1 MSLKGYKSKFPI
13 FKSNKKLVYLDTANS
28 AQKPATVIN
37 ALDDFY
43 RNKYSNIGRG
53 VYSLAGIASDAYEK
67 TRQTIKQFVNG
78 TSGEIIFTKNAT
90 ESLNLVASCFGKFL
104 KEGDEILLTEL
115 EHHSNYVPWH
125 FLKKKKI
132 NIKFIPINK
141 DGELELDKINSLIT
155 NKTKIISLIHIS
167 NVTGITTPI
176 KKIIEIAKSKKIPV
190 CIDGTQAVA
199 HTNVNLKD
207 LDCDFYAFSSHKMYG
222 PAGVGLLYVKS
233 QWLDKFDPFLGG
245 GGMIE
250 NVDTKNITY
259 TTGVNKFE
267 AGSMPSAE
275 VVALKEAVH
284 FIDHLKIKNIVNHEH
299 ALTKYALDKIRKFND
314 IEFVGSPSEDSSLFS
329 FNIKGIHPHDVS
341 TIFDQDHIAVRAGH
355 HCCQVLHKKMN
366 LISSL
371 RVSFGI
377 YNSKQDVDA
386 LCESINKCK
395 KIFKLN

>member
-1 MSLKGYKSKFPI
+1 MSLKDVRAKFPI

-28 AQKPATVIN
+28 AQKPASVID

-53 VYSLAGIASDAYEK
+53 VYSLAGIATDAYEK
-67 TRQTIKQFVNG
+67 TRQTIKEFLNG
-78 TSGEIIFTKNAT
+78 AAGDIIFTKNAT
-90 ESLNLVASCFGKFL
+90 ESLSLVASCFGKFL

-125 FLKKKKI
+125 FLRKKKV
-132 NIKFIPINK
+132 NIKFIPVNK
-141 DGELELDKINSLIT
+141 EGELELEEINSLIT
-155 NKTKIISLIHIS
+155 SKTKMISLIHIS
-167 NVTGITTPI
+167 NVTGITSPI
-176 KKIIEIAKSKKIPV
+176 KKIIDIAKSKKIPV
-190 CIDGTQAVA
+190 CIDGTQAVG
-199 HTNVNLKD
+199 HTTVNLKD

-222 PAGVGLLYVKS
+222 PAGVGLLYMKS
-233 QWLDKFDPFLGG
+233 HWFDKFDPFLGG

-275 VVALKEAVH
+275 VVALKEAVY
-284 FIDHLKIKNIVNHEH
+284 FINHLKIKNILNHEQ
-299 ALTKYALDKIRKFND
+299 ALTQYALDKIKKFND
-314 IEFVGSPSEDSSLFS
+314 IEFVGNPSEEASLFS
-329 FNIKGIHPHDVS
+329 FNIKGIHAHDVS
-341 TIFDQDHIAVRAGH
+341 TVFDQDQVAVRAGH

-366 LISSL
+366 LISSI

-377 YNSKQDVDA
+377 YNTKQDVDA
-386 LCESINKCK
+386 LCDSIKKCK
-395 KIFKLN
+395 KLFKLN

>member
-1 MSLKGYKSKFPI
+1 MSLKDVRSKFPI

-28 AQKPATVIN
+28 AQKPAAVID

-53 VYSLAGIASDAYEK
+53 VYSLAGIATDAYEK
-67 TRQTIKQFVNG
+67 TRQTIKEFVNG
-78 TSGEIIFTKNAT
+78 TAGEIIFTKNAT
-90 ESLNLVASCFGKFL
+90 ESLNLVASCFAKFL

-125 FLKKKKI
+125 FLRKKKV

-167 NVTGITTPI
+167 NVTGITSPL
-176 KKIIEIAKSKKIPV
+176 KKIIEIAKTKKIPV

-199 HTNVNLKD
+199 HMTVNLND

-222 PAGVGLLYVKS
+222 PAGVGLLYMKN

-259 TTGVNKFE
+259 ATGVNKFE

-275 VVALKEAVH
+275 VIALKEAVH
-284 FIDHLKIKNIVNHEH
+284 FIDHLKIKNIVSHEH
-299 ALTKYALDKIRKFND
+299 SLTEYALDKIKKFND
-314 IEFVGSPSEDSSLFS
+314 IEFVGNPSEEASLFS

-341 TIFDQDHIAVRAGH
+341 TVFDQDHIAVRAGH

-366 LISSL
+366 LISSI

-377 YNSKQDVDA
+377 YNTKQDVDA
-386 LCESINKCK
+386 LCDSIKKCK
-395 KIFKLN
+395 KLFKLN

>member
-1 MSLKGYKSKFPI
+1 MSFKDVRSKFPI

-28 AQKPATVIN
+28 AQKPAAVID

-53 VYSLAGIASDAYEK
+53 VYSLAGIATDAYEK
-67 TRQTIKQFVNG
+67 TRQTIKEFVNG
-78 TSGEIIFTKNAT
+78 TAGEIIFTKNAT
-90 ESLNLVASCFGKFL
+90 ESFNLVASCFAKFL

-125 FLKKKKI
+125 FLRKKKV

-141 DGELELDKINSLIT
+141 DGELELDKVNSLIT

-167 NVTGITTPI
+167 NVTGITSPL

-199 HTNVNLKD
+199 HTNVNLND

-222 PAGVGLLYVKS
+222 PAGVGLLYMKN

-259 TTGVNKFE
+259 ATGVNKFE

-275 VVALKEAVH
+275 VIALKEAVH
-284 FIDHLKIKNIVNHEH
+284 FIDDLKIKNIVSHEH
-299 ALTKYALDKIRKFND
+299 SLTEYALDKIKKFND
-314 IEFVGSPSEDSSLFS
+314 IEFVGNPSEEASLFS

-341 TIFDQDHIAVRAGH
+341 TVFDQDHIAVRAGH

-366 LISSL
+366 LISSI

-377 YNSKQDVDA
+377 YNTKQDVDA
-386 LCESINKCK
+386 LCDSIKKCK
-395 KIFKLN
+395 KLFKLN

>member
-1 MSLKGYKSKFPI
+1 MSLKDVRSKFPI

-28 AQKPATVIN
+28 AQKPAAVID

-53 VYSLAGIASDAYEK
+53 VYSLAGIATDAYEK
-67 TRQTIKQFVNG
+67 TRQTIKEFVNG
-78 TSGEIIFTKNAT
+78 TAGEIIFTKNAT
-90 ESLNLVASCFGKFL
+90 ESLNLVASCFAKFL

-125 FLKKKKI
+125 FLRKKKV

-167 NVTGITTPI
+167 NVTGITSPL

-199 HTNVNLKD
+199 HTNVNLND

-222 PAGVGLLYVKS
+222 PAGVGLLYMKN

-259 TTGVNKFE
+259 ATGVNKFE

-275 VVALKEAVH
+275 VIALKEAVH
-284 FIDHLKIKNIVNHEH
+284 FIDDLKIKNIVSHEH
-299 ALTKYALDKIRKFND
+299 SLTEYALDKIKKFND
-314 IEFVGSPSEDSSLFS
+314 IEFVGNPSEEASLFS

-341 TIFDQDHIAVRAGH
+341 TVFDQDHIAVRAGH

-366 LISSL
+366 LISSI

-377 YNSKQDVDA
+377 YNTKQDVDA
-386 LCESINKCK
+386 LCDSIKKCK
-395 KIFKLN
+395 KLFKLN

>member
-1 MSLKGYKSKFPI
+1 MSLKDVRSKFPI

-28 AQKPATVIN
+28 AQKPAAVID

-53 VYSLAGIASDAYEK
+53 VYSLAGIATDAYEK
-67 TRQTIKQFVNG
+67 TRQTIKEFVN
-78 TSGEIIFTKNAT
+78 SSVGEIIFTKNAT
-90 ESLNLVASCFGKFL
+90 ESLNLVASCFSKFL

-125 FLKKKKI
+125 FLRKKKV

-167 NVTGITTPI
+167 NVTGITSPL
-176 KKIIEIAKSKKIPV
+176 KKIIEIAKTKKIPV

-199 HTNVNLKD
+199 HTTVNLKD

-222 PAGVGLLYVKS
+222 PAGVGLLYMKN

-259 TTGVNKFE
+259 ATGVNKFE

-284 FIDHLKIKNIVNHEH
+284 FIDHLKIKNIVSHEH
-299 ALTKYALDKIRKFND
+299 SLTEYALDKIKKFND
-314 IEFVGSPSEDSSLFS
+314 IEFVGNPSEEASLFS

-341 TIFDQDHIAVRAGH
+341 TVFDQDHIAVRAGH

-366 LISSL
+366 LISSI

-377 YNSKQDVDA
+377 YNTKQDVDA
-386 LCESINKCK
+386 LCDSIKKCK
-395 KIFKLN
+395 KLFKLN

>member
-1 MSLKGYKSKFPI
+1 MSLKDVRSKFPI

-28 AQKPATVIN
+28 AQKPAAVID

-53 VYSLAGIASDAYEK
+53 VYSLAGIATDAYEK
-67 TRQTIKQFVNG
+67 TRQTIKEFVNG
-78 TSGEIIFTKNAT
+78 TAGEIIFTKNAT
-90 ESLNLVASCFGKFL
+90 ESLNLVASCFAKFL

-125 FLKKKKI
+125 FLRKKKV

-167 NVTGITTPI
+167 NVTGITSPL
-176 KKIIEIAKSKKIPV
+176 KKIIEIAKTKKIPV

-199 HTNVNLKD
+199 HTTVNLKD
-207 LDCDFYAFSSHKMYG
+207 LDSDFYAFSSHKMYG
-222 PAGVGLLYVKS
+222 PAGVGLLYMKN

-259 TTGVNKFE
+259 ATGVNKFE

-284 FIDHLKIKNIVNHEH
+284 FIDHLKIKNIVSHEH
-299 ALTKYALDKIRKFND
+299 SLTEYALDKIKKFND
-314 IEFVGSPSEDSSLFS
+314 IEFVGNPSEEASLFS

-341 TIFDQDHIAVRAGH
+341 TVFDQDHIAVRAGH

-366 LISSL
+366 LISSI

-377 YNSKQDVDA
+377 YNTKQDVDA
-386 LCESINKCK
+386 LCDSIKKCK
-395 KIFKLN
+395 KLFKLN

>member
-1 MSLKGYKSKFPI
+1 MSFKDVRSKFPI

-28 AQKPATVIN
+28 AQKPAAVID

-53 VYSLAGIASDAYEK
+53 VYSLAGIATDAYEK
-67 TRQTIKQFVNG
+67 TRQTIKEFVNG
-78 TSGEIIFTKNAT
+78 TAGEIIFTKNAT
-90 ESLNLVASCFGKFL
+90 ESLNLVASCFAKFL

-125 FLKKKKI
+125 FLRKKKV

-141 DGELELDKINSLIT
+141 DGELELDKVNSLIT

-167 NVTGITTPI
+167 NVTGITSPL

-199 HTNVNLKD
+199 HTNVNLND

-222 PAGVGLLYVKS
+222 PAGVGLLYMKN

-259 TTGVNKFE
+259 ATGVNKFE

-275 VVALKEAVH
+275 VIALKEAVH
-284 FIDHLKIKNIVNHEH
+284 FIDDLKIKNIVSHEH
-299 ALTKYALDKIRKFND
+299 SLTEYALDKIKKFND
-314 IEFVGSPSEDSSLFS
+314 IEFVGNPSEEASLFS

-341 TIFDQDHIAVRAGH
+341 TVFDQDHIAVRAGH

-366 LISSL
+366 LISSI

-377 YNSKQDVDA
+377 YNTKQDVDA
-386 LCESINKCK
+386 LCDSIKKCK
-395 KIFKLN
+395 KLFKLN

>member
-1 MSLKGYKSKFPI
+1 MSLKDVRSKFPI

-28 AQKPATVIN
+28 AQKPLAVID

-53 VYSLAGIASDAYEK
+53 VYSLAGIATDAYEK
-67 TRQTIKQFVNG
+67 TRQTIKEFVNG
-78 TSGEIIFTKNAT
+78 TAGEIIFTKNAT
-90 ESLNLVASCFGKFL
+90 ESLNLVASCFAKFL

-125 FLKKKKI
+125 FLRKKKV

-141 DGELELDKINSLIT
+141 DGELELDKVNSLIT

-167 NVTGITTPI
+167 NVTGITSPL
-176 KKIIEIAKSKKIPV
+176 KKIIEIAKTKKIPV
-190 CIDGTQAVA
+190 CIDGTQAVV
-199 HTNVNLKD
+199 HTNVNLND

-222 PAGVGLLYVKS
+222 PAGVGLLYMKN

-259 TTGVNKFE
+259 ATGVNKFE

-275 VVALKEAVH
+275 VIALKEAVH
-284 FIDHLKIKNIVNHEH
+284 FIDDLKIKNIVSHEH
-299 ALTKYALDKIRKFND
+299 SLTEYALDKIKKFND
-314 IEFVGSPSEDSSLFS
+314 IEFVGNPSEEASLFS

-341 TIFDQDHIAVRAGH
+341 TVFDQDHIAVRAGH

-366 LISSL
+366 LISSI

-377 YNSKQDVDA
+377 YNTKQDVDA
-386 LCESINKCK
+386 LCDSIKKCK
-395 KIFKLN
+395 KLFKLN

>member
-1 MSLKGYKSKFPI
+1 MSLKDVRSKFPI

-28 AQKPATVIN
+28 AQKPAAVID

-53 VYSLAGIASDAYEK
+53 VYSLAGIATDAYEK
-67 TRQTIKQFVNG
+67 TRQTIKEFVNG
-78 TSGEIIFTKNAT
+78 TTGEIIFTKNAT
-90 ESLNLVASCFGKFL
+90 ESLNLVASCFAKFL

-125 FLKKKKI
+125 FLRKKKV

-141 DGELELDKINSLIT
+141 DGELELDKVNSLIT

-167 NVTGITTPI
+167 NVTGITSPL

-199 HTNVNLKD
+199 HTNVNLND

-222 PAGVGLLYVKS
+222 PAGVGLLYMKN

-259 TTGVNKFE
+259 ATGVNKFE

-275 VVALKEAVH
+275 VIALKEAVH
-284 FIDHLKIKNIVNHEH
+284 FIDDLKIKNIVSHEH
-299 ALTKYALDKIRKFND
+299 SLTEYALDKIKKFND
-314 IEFVGSPSEDSSLFS
+314 IEFVGNPSEEASLFS

-341 TIFDQDHIAVRAGH
+341 TVFDQDHIAVRAGH

-366 LISSL
+366 LISSI

-377 YNSKQDVDA
+377 YNTKQDVDA
-386 LCESINKCK
+386 LCDSIKKCK
-395 KIFKLN
+395 KLFKLN

>member
-1 MSLKGYKSKFPI
+1 MSLKDVRSKFPI

-28 AQKPATVIN
+28 AQKPEVVID

-53 VYSLAGIASDAYEK
+53 VYSLAGIATDAYEK
-67 TRQTIKQFVNG
+67 TRQTIKEFVNG
-78 TSGEIIFTKNAT
+78 TAGEIIFTKNAT
-90 ESLNLVASCFGKFL
+90 ESLNLVASCFAKFL

-125 FLKKKKI
+125 FLRKKKV

-141 DGELELDKINSLIT
+141 GGELELDKINSLIT

-167 NVTGITTPI
+167 NVTGITSPL

-190 CIDGTQAVA
+190 CIDGTQAVGHA
-199 HTNVNLKD
+199 TVNLKD

-222 PAGVGLLYVKS
+222 PAGVGLLYIKN

-259 TTGVNKFE
+259 ATGVNKFE

-275 VVALKEAVH
+275 VIALKEAVH
-284 FIDHLKIKNIVNHEH
+284 FIDHLKIKNIVSHEH
-299 ALTKYALDKIRKFND
+299 SLTEYALDKIKKFND
-314 IEFVGSPSEDSSLFS
+314 IEFVGNPSEEASLFS

-341 TIFDQDHIAVRAGH
+341 TVFDQDHIAVRAGH

-366 LISSL
+366 LISSI

-377 YNSKQDVDA
+377 YNTKQDVDA
-386 LCESINKCK
+386 LCDSIKKCK
-395 KIFKLN
+395 KLFKLN

>member
-1 MSLKGYKSKFPI
+1 MSLKDVRSKFPI

-28 AQKPATVIN
+28 AQKPAAVID

-53 VYSLAGIASDAYEK
+53 VYSLAGIATDAYEK
-67 TRQTIKQFVNG
+67 TRQTIKEFVNG
-78 TSGEIIFTKNAT
+78 TAGEIIFTKNAT
-90 ESLNLVASCFGKFL
+90 ESLNLVASCFAKFL

-125 FLKKKKI
+125 FLRKKKV

-167 NVTGITTPI
+167 NVTGITSPL
-176 KKIIEIAKSKKIPV
+176 KKIIEIAKTKKIPV

-207 LDCDFYAFSSHKMYG
+207 LDSDFYAFSSHKMYG
-222 PAGVGLLYVKS
+222 PAGVGLLYMKN

-259 TTGVNKFE
+259 ATGVNKFE

-284 FIDHLKIKNIVNHEH
+284 FIDHLKIKNIVSHEH
-299 ALTKYALDKIRKFND
+299 SLTEYALDKIKKFND
-314 IEFVGSPSEDSSLFS
+314 IEFVGNPSEEASLFS

-341 TIFDQDHIAVRAGH
+341 TVFDQDHIAVRAGH

-366 LISSL
+366 LISSI

-377 YNSKQDVDA
+377 YNTKQDVDA
-386 LCESINKCK
+386 LCDSIKKCK
-395 KIFKLN
+395 KLFKLN

>member
-1 MSLKGYKSKFPI
+1 MSLKDVRSKFPI

-28 AQKPATVIN
+28 AQKPAAVID

-53 VYSLAGIASDAYEK
+53 VYSLAGIATDAYEK
-67 TRQTIKQFVNG
+67 TRQTIKEFVNG
-78 TSGEIIFTKNAT
+78 SAGEIIFTKNAT
-90 ESLNLVASCFGKFL
+90 ESLNLVASCFAKFL

-125 FLKKKKI
+125 FLRKKKV

-167 NVTGITTPI
+167 NVTGITSPL

-190 CIDGTQAVA
+190 CIDGTQAVGHA
-199 HTNVNLKD
+199 TVNLKD

-222 PAGVGLLYVKS
+222 PAGVGLLYIKN

-259 TTGVNKFE
+259 ATGVNKFE

-275 VVALKEAVH
+275 VIALKEAVH
-284 FIDHLKIKNIVNHEH
+284 FINHLKIKNIVSHEH
-299 ALTKYALDKIRKFND
+299 SLTEYALDKIKKFND
-314 IEFVGSPSEDSSLFS
+314 IEFVGNPSEEASLFS

-341 TIFDQDHIAVRAGH
+341 TVFDQDHIAVRAGH

-366 LISSL
+366 LISSI

-377 YNSKQDVDA
+377 YNTKQDVDT
-386 LCESINKCK
+386 LCDSIKKCK
-395 KIFKLN
+395 KLFKLN

>member
-1 MSLKGYKSKFPI
+1 MSLKDVRSKFPI

-28 AQKPATVIN
+28 AQKPAAVID

-53 VYSLAGIASDAYEK
+53 VYSLAGIATDAYEK
-67 TRQTIKQFVNG
+67 TRQTIKEFVNG
-78 TSGEIIFTKNAT
+78 TAGEIIFTKNAT
-90 ESLNLVASCFGKFL
+90 ESLNLVASCFAKFL

-125 FLKKKKI
+125 FLRKKKV

-167 NVTGITTPI
+167 NVTGITSPL
-176 KKIIEIAKSKKIPV
+176 KKIIEIAKTKKIPV

-199 HTNVNLKD
+199 HMTVNLKD

-222 PAGVGLLYVKS
+222 PAGVGLLYMKN

-259 TTGVNKFE
+259 ATGVNKFE

-275 VVALKEAVH
+275 VIALKEAVH
-284 FIDHLKIKNIVNHEH
+284 FIDHLKIKNIVSHEH
-299 ALTKYALDKIRKFND
+299 SLTEYALDKIKKFND
-314 IEFVGSPSEDSSLFS
+314 IEFVGNPSEEASLFS

-341 TIFDQDHIAVRAGH
+341 TVFDQDHIAVRAGH

-366 LISSL
+366 LISSI

-377 YNSKQDVDA
+377 YNTKQDVDA
-386 LCESINKCK
+386 LCDSIKKCK
-395 KIFKLN
+395 KLFKLN

>member
-1 MSLKGYKSKFPI
+1 MSLKDLRSKFPI
-13 FKSNKKLVYLDTANS
+13 LKSNKKLVYLDTANS
-28 AQKPATVIN
+28 AQKPEVVIE

-43 RNKYSNIGRG
+43 RNKYANIGRG
-53 VYSLAGIASDAYEK
+53 VYSLAGIATDAYEK
-67 TRQTIKQFVNG
+67 TRQTIKEFVNG
-78 TSGEIIFTKNAT
+78 IAGEIIFTKNAT
-90 ESLNLVASCFGKFL
+90 ESLNLVASCFAKFL

-125 FLKKKKI
+125 FLRKKKV

-167 NVTGITTPI
+167 NVTGITSPL

-190 CIDGTQAVA
+190 CIDGTQAVGHA
-199 HTNVNLKD
+199 TVNLKD

-222 PAGVGLLYVKS
+222 PAGVGLLYIKN

-259 TTGVNKFE
+259 ATGVNKFE

-275 VVALKEAVH
+275 VIALKEAVH
-284 FIDHLKIKNIVNHEH
+284 FINHLKIKNIVSHEH
-299 ALTKYALDKIRKFND
+299 SLTEYALDKIKKFND
-314 IEFVGSPSEDSSLFS
+314 IEFVGNPSEEASLFS

-341 TIFDQDHIAVRAGH
+341 TVFDQDHIAVRAGH

-366 LISSL
+366 LISSI

-377 YNSKQDVDA
+377 YNTKQDVDA
-386 LCESINKCK
+386 LCDSIKKCK
-395 KIFKLN
+395 KLFKLN

>member
-1 MSLKGYKSKFPI
+1 MSLKDVRSKFPI

-28 AQKPATVIN
+28 AQKPASVID

-53 VYSLAGIASDAYEK
+53 VYSLAGIATDAYEK
-67 TRQTIKQFVNG
+67 TRQTIKEFVN
-78 TSGEIIFTKNAT
+78 SSVGEIIFTKNAT
-90 ESLNLVASCFGKFL
+90 ESLNLVASCFAKFL

-125 FLKKKKI
+125 FLRKKKV

-141 DGELELDKINSLIT
+141 DGELELDKINYLIT

-167 NVTGITTPI
+167 NVTGITSPL
-176 KKIIEIAKSKKIPV
+176 KKIIEIAKTKKIPV

-199 HTNVNLKD
+199 HMTVNLKD

-222 PAGVGLLYVKS
+222 PAGVGLLYMKN

-259 TTGVNKFE
+259 ATGVNKFE

-284 FIDHLKIKNIVNHEH
+284 FIDHLKIKNIVSHEH
-299 ALTKYALDKIRKFND
+299 SLTEYALDKIKKFND
-314 IEFVGSPSEDSSLFS
+314 IEFVGNPSEEASLFS

-341 TIFDQDHIAVRAGH
+341 TVFDQDHIAVRAGH

-366 LISSL
+366 LISSI

-377 YNSKQDVDA
+377 YNTKQDVDA
-386 LCESINKCK
+386 LCDSIKKCK
-395 KIFKLN
+395 KLFKLN

>member
-1 MSLKGYKSKFPI
+1 MSLKGDKSKFPI

-78 TSGEIIFTKNAT
+78 TAGEIIFTKNAT

-125 FLKKKKI
+125 FLRKKKV

-141 DGELELDKINSLIT
+141 DGELELDKVNSLIT

-167 NVTGITTPI
+167 NVTGITSPL
-176 KKIIEIAKSKKIPV
+176 KKIIEIAKTKKIPV

-199 HTNVNLKD
+199 HTTVNLKD

-222 PAGVGLLYVKS
+222 PAGVGLLYMKN

-259 TTGVNKFE
+259 ATGVNKFE

-284 FIDHLKIKNIVNHEH
+284 FIDHLKIKNIVSHEH
-299 ALTKYALDKIRKFND
+299 SLTEYALDKIKKFND
-314 IEFVGSPSEDSSLFS
+314 IEFVGNPSEEASLFS

-341 TIFDQDHIAVRAGH
+341 TVFDQDHIAVRAGH

-366 LISSL
+366 LISSI

-377 YNSKQDVDA
+377 YNTKQDVDA
-386 LCESINKCK
+386 LCDSIKKCK
-395 KIFKLN
+395 KLFKLN

>member
-1 MSLKGYKSKFPI
+1 MSLKDVRSKFPI

-28 AQKPATVIN
+28 AQKPAAVID

-53 VYSLAGIASDAYEK
+53 VYSLAGIATDAYEK
-67 TRQTIKQFVNG
+67 TRQTIKEFVNG
-78 TSGEIIFTKNAT
+78 TLGEIIFTKNAT
-90 ESLNLVASCFGKFL
+90 ESLNLVASCFAKFL

-125 FLKKKKI
+125 FLRKKKV

-167 NVTGITTPI
+167 NVTGITSPL
-176 KKIIEIAKSKKIPV
+176 KKIIEIAKTKKIPV

-199 HTNVNLKD
+199 HANVNLND

-222 PAGVGLLYVKS
+222 PAGVGLLYMKN

-259 TTGVNKFE
+259 ATGVNKFE

-275 VVALKEAVH
+275 VIALKEAVH
-284 FIDHLKIKNIVNHEH
+284 FIDHLKIINIVSHEH
-299 ALTKYALDKIRKFND
+299 SLTEYALDKIKKFND
-314 IEFVGSPSEDSSLFS
+314 IEFVGNPSEEASLFS

-341 TIFDQDHIAVRAGH
+341 TVFDQDHIAVRAGH

-366 LISSL
+366 LISSI

-377 YNSKQDVDA
+377 YNTKQDVDA
-386 LCESINKCK
+386 LCDSIKKCK
-395 KIFKLN
+395 KLFKLN

>member
-1 MSLKGYKSKFPI
+1 MSLKDVRSKFPI

-28 AQKPATVIN
+28 AQKPEPVID

-53 VYSLAGIASDAYEK
+53 VYSLAGIATDAYEK
-67 TRQTIKQFVNG
+67 TRQTIKEFVNG
-78 TSGEIIFTKNAT
+78 MAGEIIFTKNAT
-90 ESLNLVASCFGKFL
+90 ESLNLVARCFAKFL

-125 FLKKKKI
+125 FLRKKKV

-141 DGELELDKINSLIT
+141 DGELELDKIDSLIT

-167 NVTGITTPI
+167 NVTGITSPL
-176 KKIIEIAKSKKIPV
+176 KKIIEIAKTKKIPV

-199 HTNVNLKD
+199 HTTVNLKD

-222 PAGVGLLYVKS
+222 PAGVGLLYMKN

-259 TTGVNKFE
+259 ATGVNKFE

-284 FIDHLKIKNIVNHEH
+284 FIDHLKIKNIVSHEH
-299 ALTKYALDKIRKFND
+299 SLTEYALDKIKKFND
-314 IEFVGSPSEDSSLFS
+314 IEFVGNPSEEASLFS

-341 TIFDQDHIAVRAGH
+341 TVFDQDHIAVRAGH

-366 LISSL
+366 LISSI

-377 YNSKQDVDA
+377 YNTKQDVDA
-386 LCESINKCK
+386 LCDSIKKCK
-395 KIFKLN
+395 KLFKLN

>member
-1 MSLKGYKSKFPI
+1 MSLKDVRSKFPI

-28 AQKPATVIN
+28 AQKPAAVID

-53 VYSLAGIASDAYEK
+53 VYSLAGIATDAYEK
-67 TRQTIKQFVNG
+67 TRQTIKEFVNG
-78 TSGEIIFTKNAT
+78 TAGEIIFTKNAT
-90 ESLNLVASCFGKFL
+90 ESLNLVASCFAKFL

-125 FLKKKKI
+125 FLRKKKV

-167 NVTGITTPI
+167 NVTGITSPL
-176 KKIIEIAKSKKIPV
+176 KKIIEIAKTKKIPV

-199 HTNVNLKD
+199 HMTVNLKD

-222 PAGVGLLYVKS
+222 PAGVGLLYMKN

-259 TTGVNKFE
+259 ATGVNKFE

-284 FIDHLKIKNIVNHEH
+284 FIDHLKIKNIVSHEH
-299 ALTKYALDKIRKFND
+299 SLTEYALDKIKKFND
-314 IEFVGSPSEDSSLFS
+314 IEFVGNPSEEASLFS

-341 TIFDQDHIAVRAGH
+341 TVFDQDHVAVRAGH

-366 LISSL
+366 LISSI

-377 YNSKQDVDA
+377 YNTKQDVDA
-386 LCESINKCK
+386 LCDSIKKCK
-395 KIFKLN
+395 KLFKLN

>member
-78 TSGEIIFTKNAT
+78 TAGEIIFTKNAT

-125 FLKKKKI
+125 FLRKKKI

-176 KKIIEIAKSKKIPV
+176 KKIIEIAKSKKISV

-222 PAGVGLLYVKS
+222 PAGVGLLYAKS

>member
-1 MSLKGYKSKFPI
+1 MSLKDVRSKFPI

-28 AQKPATVIN
+28 AQKPAAVID

-53 VYSLAGIASDAYEK
+53 VYSLAGIATDAYEK
-67 TRQTIKQFVNG
+67 TRQTIKEFVN
-78 TSGEIIFTKNAT
+78 SSVGEIIFTKNAT
-90 ESLNLVASCFGKFL
+90 ESLNLVASCFAKFL

-125 FLKKKKI
+125 FLRKKKV

-167 NVTGITTPI
+167 NVTGITSPL
-176 KKIIEIAKSKKIPV
+176 KKIIEIAKTKKIPV

-199 HTNVNLKD
+199 HTTVNLKD

-222 PAGVGLLYVKS
+222 PAGVGLLYMKN

-259 TTGVNKFE
+259 ATGVNKFE

-284 FIDHLKIKNIVNHEH
+284 FIDHLKIKNIVSHEH
-299 ALTKYALDKIRKFND
+299 SLTEYALDKIKKFND
-314 IEFVGSPSEDSSLFS
+314 IEFVGNPSEEASLFS

-341 TIFDQDHIAVRAGH
+341 TVFDQDHIAVRAGH

-366 LISSL
+366 LISSI

-386 LCESINKCK
+386 LCDSIKKCK
-395 KIFKLN
+395 KLFKLN

>member
-1 MSLKGYKSKFPI
+1 MSLKDVRSKFPI

-28 AQKPATVIN
+28 AQKPAAVVD

-43 RNKYSNIGRG
+43 RKKYSNIGRG
-53 VYSLAGIASDAYEK
+53 VYSLAGIATDAYEK
-67 TRQTIKQFVNG
+67 TRQTIKEFVNG
-78 TSGEIIFTKNAT
+78 TTGEIIFTKNAT
-90 ESLNLVASCFGKFL
+90 ESLNLVASCFAKFL

-125 FLKKKKI
+125 FLRKKKV

-141 DGELELDKINSLIT
+141 DGELELDKVNSLIT

-167 NVTGITTPI
+167 NVTGITSPL

-199 HTNVNLKD
+199 HTNVNLND

-222 PAGVGLLYVKS
+222 PAGVGLLYMKN

-259 TTGVNKFE
+259 ATGVNKFE

-275 VVALKEAVH
+275 VIALKEAVH
-284 FIDHLKIKNIVNHEH
+284 FIDDLKIKNIVSHEH
-299 ALTKYALDKIRKFND
+299 SLTEYALDKIKKFND
-314 IEFVGSPSEDSSLFS
+314 IEFVGNPSEEASLFS

-341 TIFDQDHIAVRAGH
+341 TVFDQDHIAVRAGH

-366 LISSL
+366 LISSI

-377 YNSKQDVDA
+377 YNTKQDVDA
-386 LCESINKCK
+386 LCDSIKKCK
-395 KIFKLN
+395 KLFKLN

>member
-1 MSLKGYKSKFPI
+1 MSLKDVRSKFPI

-28 AQKPATVIN
+28 AQKPAAVID

-53 VYSLAGIASDAYEK
+53 VYSLAGIATDAYEK
-67 TRQTIKQFVNG
+67 TRQTIKEFVN
-78 TSGEIIFTKNAT
+78 SSVGEIIFTKNAT
-90 ESLNLVASCFGKFL
+90 ESLNLVASCFAKFL

-125 FLKKKKI
+125 FLRKKKV

-167 NVTGITTPI
+167 NVTGITSPL
-176 KKIIEIAKSKKIPV
+176 KKIIEIAKTKKIPV

-199 HTNVNLKD
+199 HMTVNLKD

-222 PAGVGLLYVKS
+222 PAGVGLLYMKN

-259 TTGVNKFE
+259 ATGVNKFE

-284 FIDHLKIKNIVNHEH
+284 FIDHLKIKNIVSHEH
-299 ALTKYALDKIRKFND
+299 SLTEYALDKIKKFND
-314 IEFVGSPSEDSSLFS
+314 IEFVGNPSEEASLFS

-341 TIFDQDHIAVRAGH
+341 TVFDQDHIAVRAGH

-366 LISSL
+366 LISSI

-377 YNSKQDVDA
+377 YNTKQDVDA
-386 LCESINKCK
+386 LCDSIKKCK
-395 KIFKLN
+395 KLFKLN

>member
-1 MSLKGYKSKFPI
+1 MSLKDVRSKFPI

-28 AQKPATVIN
+28 AQKPAAVID

-53 VYSLAGIASDAYEK
+53 VYSLAGIATDAYEK
-67 TRQTIKQFVNG
+67 TRQTIKEFVNG
-78 TSGEIIFTKNAT
+78 TLGEIIFTKNAT
-90 ESLNLVASCFGKFL
+90 ESLNLVASCFAKFL

-125 FLKKKKI
+125 FLRKKKV

-141 DGELELDKINSLIT
+141 DGELELDKISSLIT

-167 NVTGITTPI
+167 NVTGITSPL
-176 KKIIEIAKSKKIPV
+176 KKIIEIAKTKKIPV

-199 HTNVNLKD
+199 HMTVNLKD

-222 PAGVGLLYVKS
+222 PAGVGLLYMKN

-259 TTGVNKFE
+259 ATGVNKFE

-275 VVALKEAVH
+275 VIALKEAVH
-284 FIDHLKIKNIVNHEH
+284 FIDHLKIKNIVSHEH
-299 ALTKYALDKIRKFND
+299 SLTEYALDKIKKFND
-314 IEFVGSPSEDSSLFS
+314 IEFVGNPSEEASLFS

-341 TIFDQDHIAVRAGH
+341 TVFDQDHIAVRAGH

-366 LISSL
+366 LISSI

-377 YNSKQDVDA
+377 YNNKQDVDA
-386 LCESINKCK
+386 LCDSIKKCK
-395 KIFKLN
+395 KLFKLN

>member
-1 MSLKGYKSKFPI
+1 MSLKDVRSQFPI

-28 AQKPATVIN
+28 AQKPAAVID

-53 VYSLAGIASDAYEK
+53 VYSLAGIATDAYEK
-67 TRQTIKQFVNG
+67 TRQTIKEFVNG
-78 TSGEIIFTKNAT
+78 SAGEIIFTKNAT
-90 ESLNLVASCFGKFL
+90 ESLNLVASCFAKFL

-125 FLKKKKI
+125 FLRKKKV

-167 NVTGITTPI
+167 NVTGITSPL
-176 KKIIEIAKSKKIPV
+176 KKIIEIAKSKKISV
-190 CIDGTQAVA
+190 CIDGTQAVGHA
-199 HTNVNLKD
+199 TVNLKD

-222 PAGVGLLYVKS
+222 PAGVGLLYIKN

-259 TTGVNKFE
+259 ATGVNKFE

-275 VVALKEAVH
+275 VIALKEAVH
-284 FIDHLKIKNIVNHEH
+284 FINNLKIKNIVSHEH
-299 ALTKYALDKIRKFND
+299 SLTEYALDKIKKFND
-314 IEFVGSPSEDSSLFS
+314 IEFVGNPSEEASLFS

-341 TIFDQDHIAVRAGH
+341 TVFDQDHIAVRAGH

-366 LISSL
+366 LISSI

-377 YNSKQDVDA
+377 YNTKQDVDT
-386 LCESINKCK
+386 LCDSIKKCK
-395 KIFKLN
+395 KLFKLN

>member
-1 MSLKGYKSKFPI
+1 MSLKDVRSKFPI

-28 AQKPATVIN
+28 AQKPAAVID

-53 VYSLAGIASDAYEK
+53 VYSFAGIATDAYEK
-67 TRQTIKQFVNG
+67 TRQTIKEFVNG
-78 TSGEIIFTKNAT
+78 TAGEIIFTKNAT
-90 ESLNLVASCFGKFL
+90 ESLNLVASCFAKFL

-125 FLKKKKI
+125 FLRKKKV

-141 DGELELDKINSLIT
+141 DGELELDKVNSLIT

-167 NVTGITTPI
+167 NVTGITSPL

-199 HTNVNLKD
+199 HTNVNLND

-222 PAGVGLLYVKS
+222 PAGVGLLYMKN

-259 TTGVNKFE
+259 ATGVNKFE

-275 VVALKEAVH
+275 VIALKEAVH
-284 FIDHLKIKNIVNHEH
+284 FIDDLKIKNIVSHEH
-299 ALTKYALDKIRKFND
+299 SLTEYALDKIKKFND
-314 IEFVGSPSEDSSLFS
+314 IEFAGNPSEEASLFS

-341 TIFDQDHIAVRAGH
+341 TVFDQDHIAVRAGH

-366 LISSL
+366 LISSI

-377 YNSKQDVDA
+377 YNTKQDVDA
-386 LCESINKCK
+386 LCDSIKKCK
-395 KIFKLN
+395 KLFKLN

>member
-1 MSLKGYKSKFPI
+1 MSLKDVRSKFPI

-28 AQKPATVIN
+28 AQKPAAVVD

-43 RNKYSNIGRG
+43 RKKYSNIGRG
-53 VYSLAGIASDAYEK
+53 VYSLAGIATDAYEK
-67 TRQTIKQFVNG
+67 TRQTIKEFVNG
-78 TSGEIIFTKNAT
+78 TAGEIIFTKNAT
-90 ESLNLVASCFGKFL
+90 ESLNLVASCFAKFL

-125 FLKKKKI
+125 FLRKKKV

-167 NVTGITTPI
+167 NVTGITSPL

-199 HTNVNLKD
+199 HTNVNLND

-222 PAGVGLLYVKS
+222 PAGVGLLYMKN

-259 TTGVNKFE
+259 ATGVNKFE

-275 VVALKEAVH
+275 VIALKEAVH
-284 FIDHLKIKNIVNHEH
+284 FIDDLKIKNIVSHEH
-299 ALTKYALDKIRKFND
+299 SLTEYALDKIKKFND
-314 IEFVGSPSEDSSLFS
+314 IEFVGNPSEEASLFS

-341 TIFDQDHIAVRAGH
+341 TVFDQDHIAVRAGH

-366 LISSL
+366 LISSI

-377 YNSKQDVDA
+377 YNTKQDVDA
-386 LCESINKCK
+386 LCDSIKKCK
-395 KIFKLN
+395 KLFKLN

>member
-1 MSLKGYKSKFPI
+1 MSLKDVRSKFPI

-28 AQKPATVIN
+28 AQKPAAVID

-53 VYSLAGIASDAYEK
+53 VYSLAGIATDAYEK
-67 TRQTIKQFVNG
+67 TRQTIKEFVNG
-78 TSGEIIFTKNAT
+78 TLGEIIFTKNAT
-90 ESLNLVASCFGKFL
+90 ESLNLVASCFAKFL

-125 FLKKKKI
+125 FLRKKKV

-167 NVTGITTPI
+167 NVTGITSPL
-176 KKIIEIAKSKKIPV
+176 KKIIEIAKTKKIPV

-199 HTNVNLKD
+199 HTTVNLKD

-222 PAGVGLLYVKS
+222 PAGVGLLYMKN

-259 TTGVNKFE
+259 ATGVNKFE

-275 VVALKEAVH
+275 VIALKEAVH
-284 FIDHLKIKNIVNHEH
+284 FIDHLKIKNIVSHEH
-299 ALTKYALDKIRKFND
+299 SLTEYALDKIKKFND
-314 IEFVGSPSEDSSLFS
+314 IEFVGNPSEEASLFS

-341 TIFDQDHIAVRAGH
+341 TVFDQDHIAVRAGH

-366 LISSL
+366 LISSI

-377 YNSKQDVDA
+377 YNTKQDVDA
-386 LCESINKCK
+386 LCDSIKKCK
-395 KIFKLN
+395 KLFKLN

>member
-1 MSLKGYKSKFPI
+1 MSLKDVRSKFPI

-28 AQKPATVIN
+28 AQKPAAVID

-53 VYSLAGIASDAYEK
+53 VYSLAGIATDAYEK
-67 TRQTIKQFVNG
+67 TRQTIKEFVNG
-78 TSGEIIFTKNAT
+78 TVGEIIFTKNAT
-90 ESLNLVASCFGKFL
+90 ESLNLVASCFAKFL

-125 FLKKKKI
+125 FLRKKKV

-167 NVTGITTPI
+167 NVTGITSPL
-176 KKIIEIAKSKKIPV
+176 KKIIEIAKTKKIPV

-199 HTNVNLKD
+199 HTTVNLKD

-222 PAGVGLLYVKS
+222 PAGVGLLYMKN

-259 TTGVNKFE
+259 ATGVNKFE

-275 VVALKEAVH
+275 VIALKEAVH
-284 FIDHLKIKNIVNHEH
+284 FIDHLKIKNIVSHEH
-299 ALTKYALDKIRKFND
+299 SLTEYALDKIKKFND
-314 IEFVGSPSEDSSLFS
+314 IEFVGNPSEEASLFS

-341 TIFDQDHIAVRAGH
+341 TVFDQDHIAVRAGH

-366 LISSL
+366 LISSI

-377 YNSKQDVDA
+377 YNTKQDVDA
-386 LCESINKCK
+386 LCDSIKKCK
-395 KIFKLN
+395 KLFKLN

>member
-1 MSLKGYKSKFPI
+1 MSLKDVRSKFPI

-28 AQKPATVIN
+28 AQKPAAVID

-53 VYSLAGIASDAYEK
+53 VYSFAGIATDAYEK
-67 TRQTIKQFVNG
+67 TRQTIKEFVNG
-78 TSGEIIFTKNAT
+78 TAGEIIFTKNAT
-90 ESLNLVASCFGKFL
+90 ESLNLVASCFAKFL

-125 FLKKKKI
+125 FLRKKKV

-141 DGELELDKINSLIT
+141 DGELELDKVNSLIT

-167 NVTGITTPI
+167 NVTGITSPL

-199 HTNVNLKD
+199 HTNVNLND

-222 PAGVGLLYVKS
+222 PAGVGLLYMKN

-259 TTGVNKFE
+259 ATGVNKFE

-275 VVALKEAVH
+275 VIALKEAVH
-284 FIDHLKIKNIVNHEH
+284 FIDDLKIKNIVSHEH
-299 ALTKYALDKIRKFND
+299 SLTEYALDKIKKFND
-314 IEFVGSPSEDSSLFS
+314 IEFVGNPSEEASLFS

-341 TIFDQDHIAVRAGH
+341 TVFDQDHIAVRAGH

-366 LISSL
+366 LISSI

-377 YNSKQDVDA
+377 YNTKQDVDA
-386 LCESINKCK
+386 LCDSIKKCK
-395 KIFKLN
+395 KLFKLN

>member
-1 MSLKGYKSKFPI
+1 MSLKDVRSKFPI

-28 AQKPATVIN
+28 AQKPAAVID

-53 VYSLAGIASDAYEK
+53 VYSLAGIATDAYEK
-67 TRQTIKQFVNG
+67 TRQTIKEFVNG
-78 TSGEIIFTKNAT
+78 TAGEIIFTKNAT
-90 ESLNLVASCFGKFL
+90 ESLNLVASCFAKFL

-125 FLKKKKI
+125 FLRKKKV

-167 NVTGITTPI
+167 NVTGITSPL
-176 KKIIEIAKSKKIPV
+176 KKIIEIAKTKKIPV

-199 HTNVNLKD
+199 HTTVNLKD
-207 LDCDFYAFSSHKMYG
+207 LDSDFYAFSSHKMYG
-222 PAGVGLLYVKS
+222 PAGVGLLYMKN

-259 TTGVNKFE
+259 ATGVNKFE

-284 FIDHLKIKNIVNHEH
+284 FIDHLKIKNIVSHEH
-299 ALTKYALDKIRKFND
+299 SLTEYALDKIKKFND
-314 IEFVGSPSEDSSLFS
+314 IEFVGNPSEEASLFS

-341 TIFDQDHIAVRAGH
+341 TVFDQDHIAVRAGH

-366 LISSL
+366 LISSI

-386 LCESINKCK
+386 LCDSIKKCK
-395 KIFKLN
+395 KLFKLN

>member
-1 MSLKGYKSKFPI
+1 MSLKDVRSKFPI

-28 AQKPATVIN
+28 AQKPAAVID

-53 VYSLAGIASDAYEK
+53 VYSLAGIATDAYEK
-67 TRQTIKQFVNG
+67 TRQTIKEFVNG
-78 TSGEIIFTKNAT
+78 TAGEIIFTKNAT
-90 ESLNLVASCFGKFL
+90 ESLNLVASCFAKFL

-125 FLKKKKI
+125 FLRKKKV

-141 DGELELDKINSLIT
+141 DGELELDKVNSLIT

-167 NVTGITTPI
+167 NVTGITSPL

-199 HTNVNLKD
+199 HTNVNLND

-222 PAGVGLLYVKS
+222 PAGVGLLYMKN

-259 TTGVNKFE
+259 ATGVNKFE

-275 VVALKEAVH
+275 VIALKEAVH
-284 FIDHLKIKNIVNHEH
+284 FIDHLKIKNIVSHEH
-299 ALTKYALDKIRKFND
+299 SLTEYALDKIKKFND
-314 IEFVGSPSEDSSLFS
+314 IEFVGNPSEEASLFS

-341 TIFDQDHIAVRAGH
+341 TVFDQDHIAVRAGH

-366 LISSL
+366 LISSI

-377 YNSKQDVDA
+377 YNTKQDVDA
-386 LCESINKCK
+386 LCDSIKKCK
-395 KIFKLN
+395 KLFKLN